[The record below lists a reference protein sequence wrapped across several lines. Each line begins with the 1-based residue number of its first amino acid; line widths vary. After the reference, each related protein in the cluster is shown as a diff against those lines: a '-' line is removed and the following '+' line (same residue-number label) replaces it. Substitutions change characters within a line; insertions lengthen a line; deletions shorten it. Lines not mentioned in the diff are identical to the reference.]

1 MPGPMHTRHLYC
13 KKSKKDPNFEFLSSW
28 NESEYEDIPEAPVT
42 EMTDEKF
49 QELGFPVDR
58 DQDSSHVSD
67 LVRPP
72 SDSVINNP
80 FITFVSRKYPLVG
93 DPLVSLNHK
102 IM

>member
-1 MPGPMHTRHLYC
+1 
-13 KKSKKDPNFEFLSSW
+13 
-28 NESEYEDIPEAPVT
+28 
-42 EMTDEKF
+42 MTDEKF
-49 QELGFPVDR
+49 QELGFPVDH

-72 SDSVINNP
+72 TDSVINNP

-102 IM
+102 IMWCYVCLNISASKKQVKVLFVLCVNVLWTFDQILFIIT